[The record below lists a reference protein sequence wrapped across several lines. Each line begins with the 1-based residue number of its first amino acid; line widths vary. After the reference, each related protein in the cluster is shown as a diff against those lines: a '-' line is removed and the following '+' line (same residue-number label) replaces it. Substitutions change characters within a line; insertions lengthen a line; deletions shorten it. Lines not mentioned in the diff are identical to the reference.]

1 MTGVFRHTDTEASHV
16 TTVAEIGAMLP
27 QAKDTWGHQTLER
40 VRKDS
45 LPETSGVA
53 WPCWHLDFGLLAS
66 RTVRQYIYVVLS
78 P

>member
-27 QAKDTWGHQTLER
+27 QAKDTWGHQRLEEAGR
-40 VRKDS
+40 ILTWGPQR
-45 LPETSGVA
+45 ETN
-53 WPCWHLDFGLLAS
+53 L
-66 RTVRQYIYVVLS
+66 LS

>member
-45 LPETSGVA
+45 LPETSGGSLA
-53 WPCWHLDFGLLAS
+53 GTLILDFWLPEL
-66 RTVRQYIYVVLS
+66 
-78 P
+78 